1 MRKFTPE
8 QLSKVVH
15 RELRWNPVVERVQQM
30 LRANS
35 KLLLKPIDLEIEIRS
50 SDILID
56 CGANIGG
63 VASLFARTGAQV
75 YAFEPNPVCFAAI
88 SKRFSLTPNVTCFN
102 QGVTDKRCTLEL
114 TVKNP
119 HGKWNEFDTSI
130 ASTFMLDQLPPESS
144 KTSIECVDLS
154 EFILSLGH
162 RVRLIK
168 LDIEGSE
175 IAVINGLIDTNAIDR
190 VDLVLAETHE
200 KQMPFLLEQTDR
212 MKQRISD
219 CGLQAKFRLDWI

>member
-1 MRKFTPE
+1 M
-8 QLSKVVH
+8 
-15 RELRWNPVVERVQQM
+15 
-30 LRANS
+30 
-35 KLLLKPIDLEIEIRS
+35 
-50 SDILID
+50 
-56 CGANIGG
+56 
-63 VASLFARTGAQV
+63 
-75 YAFEPNPVCFAAI
+75 
-88 SKRFSLTPNVTCFN
+88 
-102 QGVTDKRCTLEL
+102 
-114 TVKNP
+114 VKDP
-119 HGKWNEFDTSI
+119 HGIWDEFDTSI
-130 ASTFMLDQLPPESS
+130 ASTFMLDELPPESS
-144 KTSIECVDLS
+144 KISIECVDLS

-175 IAVINGLIDTNAIDR
+175 IAAINGLIDTNAIDR